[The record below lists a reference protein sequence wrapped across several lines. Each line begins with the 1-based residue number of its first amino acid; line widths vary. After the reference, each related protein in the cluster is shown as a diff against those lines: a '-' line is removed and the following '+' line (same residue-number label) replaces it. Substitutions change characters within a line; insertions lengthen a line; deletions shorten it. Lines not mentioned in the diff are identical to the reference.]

1 MTREIQPPWKIFYFL
16 TGRLTRDIKQTPCLL
31 KKEQSSSPLRAAGFS
46 NGVKEVGFMYKKILV
61 PLDGSELATKGLA
74 EAEKLAP
81 IFGAEIVLFQVVPF
95 MPIYGSPELVTPLIV
110 DEKQKETAER
120 YLHTLAEEE
129 KKKGFKV
136 TSMVKTGQQV
146 AVEII
151 DFAKESGVDL
161 IVMCTHG
168 RSGITRWVLGSVAH
182 KVLTRAETPILLLR
196 PKHD

>member
-1 MTREIQPPWKIFYFL
+1 
-16 TGRLTRDIKQTPCLL
+16 
-31 KKEQSSSPLRAAGFS
+31 
-46 NGVKEVGFMYKKILV
+46 MYKKILV
-61 PLDGSELATKGLA
+61 PLDGSELAKKALDQAENLA
-74 EAEKLAP
+74 KT
-81 IFGAEIVLFQVVPF
+81 FDAEIILFQVVPF

-110 DEKQKETAER
+110 DEKQKEAAEK
-120 YLHTLAEEE
+120 YLLTLTEEL
-129 KKKGFKV
+129 KKKGLKA

-182 KVLTRAETPILLLR
+182 KVLTRAETPILLIHLKR
-196 PKHD
+196 